1 MPANGSETITYRVA
15 TVNDV
20 DALAGL
26 RWRME
31 SERHPEAQADREA
44 YFAAARASIRDEI
57 ARGAHIA
64 FVAEAGGAVIAC
76 AILIW
81 WTMLPTLT
89 DFHRS
94 RGYVSSVYTTPEFRR
109 RGVARTL
116 MENLMARARELGMS
130 RLILW
135 ASEMGRPLYLDLGF
149 TPSRGLEWNVE

>member
-1 MPANGSETITYRVA
+1 MTTTDTITYRLASVD
-15 TVNDV
+15 DV
-20 DALAGL
+20 DALAEL

-31 SERHPEAQADREA
+31 TERHPELQADREA
-44 YFAAARASIRDEI
+44 YFAVARASIRSEI
-57 ARGAHIA
+57 ERGAHIG
-64 FVAEAGGAVIAC
+64 FLAESGGEVIAC

-81 WTMLPTLT
+81 WTMLPSLT

-94 RGYVSSVYTTPEFRR
+94 RGYVSSVYTRPEYRR

-116 MENLMARARELGMS
+116 MENLMTRAREMGMN

-149 TPSRGLEWNVE
+149 VPSRGLEWNRE